1 MKEKGFSL
9 IELLAALTM
18 GLAIIGML
26 VFFYVNEKKN
36 QFMIEGRSEALQSAE
51 AISRIAS
58 KELRAIPGN
67 TPLFQDTAVFKIFK
81 FYTSVSGN
89 DTFCYY
95 ADVFPPATFGN
106 GSLDTLYETF
116 GLVYDAAANTIYNV
130 RYSGGTYI
138 YNVLIPGVDSFSL
151 IAYDTAGVVVN
162 DTLHLSEIAYIDI
175 SVTTFN
181 ERNMGQL
188 GSADT
193 NTFSRR
199 VTIRS
204 RM

>member
-1 MKEKGFSL
+1 MKNKGYSL

-36 QFMIEGRSEALQSAE
+36 QFKIEGRSEALQSAE

-67 TPLFQDTAVFKIFK
+67 TPLFQDTTVFKIFK
-81 FYTSVSGN
+81 FYTSAAGN

-106 GSLDTLYETF
+106 GTLDTVSETF
-116 GLVYDAAANTIYNV
+116 GLVYDKASKTIYNV
-130 RYSGGTYI
+130 RYAAGALV
-138 YNVLIPGVDSFSL
+138 YNLLIPGVDSFSL
-151 IAYDTAGVVVN
+151 VAYDTAGVVVN
-162 DTLHLSEIAYIDI
+162 DTLHLHEIAYIDI

-181 ERNMGQL
+181 ERNMGEIA
-188 GSADT
+188 SADT